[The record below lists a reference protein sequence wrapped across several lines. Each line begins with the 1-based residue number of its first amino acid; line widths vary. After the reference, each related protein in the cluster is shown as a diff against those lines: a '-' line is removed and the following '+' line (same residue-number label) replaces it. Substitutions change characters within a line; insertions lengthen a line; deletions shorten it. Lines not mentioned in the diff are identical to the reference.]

1 LIAFLIAMYYHLRVC
16 FRESDPAP
24 QKAWPD
30 RHFFEIGVEASTTL
44 QLLHFSC
51 LQNQYDM
58 DYANIY
64 HQLKH

>member
-1 LIAFLIAMYYHLRVC
+1 LLAGILILSHV
-16 FRESDPAP
+16 
-24 QKAWPD
+24 AWPPKLS
-30 RHFFEIGVEASTTL
+30 FEIWVEASTTL